1 MNKIWY
7 DLKELI
13 EREVSKVVMKN
24 ELIPQDIEMLDKV
37 TDIAKDI
44 CCMEK
49 DESEKF
55 GGYPS
60 EKRFAMSYDN
70 SNGYPMNGMNLPN
83 VMYDNQRNSFD
94 GNSYGRGN
102 QGNQSNR
109 NMSGANQ
116 YSNNSSMHSIEDR
129 IVHEMELMM
138 DNTGSDYE
146 KQKLQEYIRKMR
158 SGM

>member
-60 EKRFAMSYDN
+60 EKRFAMTYDN
-70 SNGYPMNGMNLPN
+70 SNTYPYPMNSMNAPSMVYNGMDP
-83 VMYDNQRNSFD
+83 R
-94 GNSYGRGN
+94 
-102 QGNQSNR
+102 SNR
-109 NMSGANQ
+109 NAQGNNQ
-116 YSNNSSMHSIEDR
+116 YSNGSSMHSIEDR